1 MNVIRNLL
9 IAVVYRCKLVAYRY
23 HHRYA
28 ADWIS
33 YVHVVTHH
41 TDFKTLVVYILDSA
55 ILSENNF
62 KAMTM

>member
-33 YVHVVTHH
+33 YVHVVTNH
-41 TDFKTLVVYILDSA
+41 TDYNALVYILDSA
-55 ILSENNF
+55 VLSENNF
-62 KAMTM
+62 NAMTM